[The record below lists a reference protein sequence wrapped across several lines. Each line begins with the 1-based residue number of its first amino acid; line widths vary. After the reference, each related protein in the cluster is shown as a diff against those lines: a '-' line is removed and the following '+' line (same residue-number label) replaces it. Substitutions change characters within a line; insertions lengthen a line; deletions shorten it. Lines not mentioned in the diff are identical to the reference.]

1 MRAVLHNGWWLVT
14 SVYLVVDAG
23 LSPAQLV
30 LIGSVQSVFALV
42 CEVPAGVFADTVSR
56 KWSLVLSQLLM
67 GTAMVT
73 TGLVSSFPLL
83 LATQV
88 LWGISWTFASGSDVA
103 WITDELDQ
111 PAGITAVLA
120 RAARAQLTG
129 AATGLIVLGLLAWA
143 TRRDVTIVVTGIAM
157 MSLAP
162 YIALRFTEQRFV
174 PVRTARWSASWTTFR
189 RGLTLVRRS
198 REILLIFAATFLVN
212 GAWGAAGRLIP
223 LRMLDLGLPSDPDP
237 IAWFTGLGVIGLI
250 LGALTLRVAGR
261 RIDGA
266 HARNAYALSAVA
278 GVLGMLLLAFAHE
291 PVVGA
296 IAVVLV
302 SGIVNPLTRLIS
314 AIWVNERT
322 TADIRATTHSFLAQ
336 LKYLGEI
343 VCGLGIAAIAGLTSL
358 PLALGA
364 CAVLFAATAV
374 LMKRQ
379 PVITTLSWRRADR
392 PRRAG
397 GGRSAGRRTRADR
410 RRSRESP
417 GRTARGRQ
425 GRRGQ

>member
-30 LIGSVQSVFALV
+30 LIGAVQSGFALL
-42 CEVPAGVFADTVSR
+42 CEVPAGVIADTISR
-56 KWSLVLSQLLM
+56 KWSLVFSQLLM
-67 GTAMVT
+67 GTAMVV
-73 TGLVSSFPLL
+73 TGLVTSFPLL

-111 PAGITAVLA
+111 PDGITAVLS

-129 AATGLIVLGLLAWA
+129 AATGLIVLGLLAWV
-143 TRRDVTIVVTGIAM
+143 TRRDVTIVIAGAAM
-157 MSLAP
+157 TALAL
-162 YIALRFTEQRFV
+162 YVALRFTEQRFV

-223 LRMLDLGLPSDPDP
+223 IRLLDLGLPSDPDP
-237 IAWFTGLGVIGLI
+237 IVWFTGLGVIGLI
-250 LGALTLRVAGR
+250 LGALALRVAGK

-266 HARNAYALSAVA
+266 HARNAYALAALA
-278 GVLGMLLLAFAHE
+278 GVVGMLLLAFAYD

-296 IAVVLV
+296 IAVILV

-314 AIWVNERT
+314 AIWVNDRT

-343 VCGLGIAAIAGLTSL
+343 VCGLGVAAIAGLTNL

-374 LMKRQ
+374 LMKRS
-379 PVITTLSWRRADR
+379 PADR
-392 PRRAG
+392 G
-397 GGRSAGRRTRADR
+397 G
-410 RRSRESP
+410 
-417 GRTARGRQ
+417 
-425 GRRGQ
+425 